1 MDFEKVAC
9 FYNQFYFIIRTFNDS
24 IPTYCERSPSNEF
37 IRVIPNI
44 RNEISFTKNRDVCSH
59 NLYK

>member
-37 IRVIPNI
+37 ICVIPNI
-44 RNEISFTKNRDVCSH
+44 CNEIALTMNKDVYSH